1 MAHRGALTGN
11 VGREPDVRNL
21 PSGVAQTGSM
31 EHSCFRPP
39 PSSPWSRL
47 ATSGAASSSLPTRAS
62 ASGANCSAT
71 PSSPR
76 QYWTGCCTTATCSTS
91 GAKDT
96 GSRTSAKRGC
106 SRRNNIWLLPRKGPA
121 TTTPTDKVAGHQR
134 CGSGP
139 THYKWLISNTTT
151 TVLETTEWVDQPAQP
166 SSGNRR
172 LAFSCW
178 NWGVCHPSGNRRNQ
192 PCRTTG
198 HSCGTTTKA

>member
-1 MAHRGALTGN
+1 MSGTCPVVLHKRGVWNTPVFGHRLLHPGLGSLRAGLHHPHFQQGLRR
-11 VGREPDVRNL
+11 VGRTARRHRHRLGSTGPAAAPQPRAQHPGRKIPAQGQA
-21 PSGVAQTGSM
+21 PSGAVPVA
-31 EHSCFRPP
+31 
-39 PSSPWSRL
+39 
-47 ATSGAASSSLPTRAS
+47 
-62 ASGANCSAT
+62 
-71 PSSPR
+71 
-76 QYWTGCCTTATCSTS
+76 TT
-91 GAKDT
+91 
-96 GSRTSAKRGC
+96 
-106 SRRNNIWLLPRKGPA
+106 SRRFAGRRPA
-121 TTTPTDKVAGHQR
+121 TTTRTDKVAGHQR